1 MQQIV
6 IGTAGHIDHGKT
18 ALVKAL
24 TGTNTDQLAQEKA
37 RGMTIDLGFA
47 YLNEQITIIDV
58 PGHEKFIRNMAA
70 GAANVHIGMLVVAAD
85 DGIMPQT
92 KEHLQI
98 LDSFSIQGG
107 LVVLTKVDIVNDE
120 EWIDLVELEL
130 QDLIKNTVLNG
141 VPIIRVNNLTGDG
154 IEAVK
159 KHLLHIAKEVK
170 IQIRSNEF
178 RMHIDRVFTKKGFGT
193 VVTGTVDSG
202 ELHVGDK
209 LELLPNKVNTK
220 VRGIQTHG
228 GNVESVGVGDR
239 AALNL
244 ANVERTEVYRGTVLS
259 NPGIIAV
266 TKKVIAHIIMYPN
279 TDWIIKNNQ
288 RIRLHIGT
296 AEIMGKVSMAIPKLK
311 KGQNGSVIIGL
322 EIPHPVAM
330 DDLFVIRSY
339 SPMKTIAQGRILD
352 PLPSGKWSE
361 LKNNIKILSPDPEK
375 RFHTMVLR
383 EWKQPR
389 TLNSW
394 RNRCF
399 RKQNVIQQWIN
410 AAGLKIESKS
420 KIVYSNNS
428 LKISDEAI
436 LSLVNNI
443 YKRDSFRKTISNEAI
458 IDQLKWSSVW
468 VTFVLANMEL
478 EGKIIQSSG
487 RISLSDYRPEITVK
501 DQKDLDFIQGLVD
514 SSGLEPISL
523 KVLIQRSGFKPG
535 RVNGM
540 LHLLND
546 DNRSEKIGTDLWIA
560 KKYRDEILKYVRGHF
575 EKNKLLSVSNFKDI
589 IGLTRKT
596 AIPLLEYLDQSNYTQ
611 RDGNDRRIGSML
623 DA

>member
-98 LDSFSIQGG
+98 FDSFSIQGG

-178 RMHIDRVFTKKGFGT
+178 RMHVDRVFTKKGFGT

-279 TDWIIKNNQ
+279 TDWIIKNSQ

-322 EIPHPVAM
+322 EIPLSVAM

-560 KKYRDEILKYVRGHF
+560 KKYRDEILKYVREHF